1 MEHKKTQINQKE
13 KQEKKTTKKYDKGL
27 FIFHRDFRLTDNIGL
42 LNACSQC
49 KELYL
54 CFIFTPDQVGKSN
67 SYRSQNAIQ
76 FMIESLE
83 ELSQE
88 IKKQGGE
95 LLIFYD
101 KQAKVIEQFIQTQTP
116 IQAVFF
122 NKDYTPYAVER
133 DNETAE
139 LCKKNNID
147 CNMFSDYYLLE
158 PGTITTGSGKDVY
171 KKYTPFYDAVINI
184 KIDKPMRE
192 PIRNILKNTRKME
205 NLIPLKNAY
214 KLFIK
219 DKPNPT
225 ILVNGGRSEALKK
238 LKSALTEQKEYDETR
253 DYFINNT
260 TFLSSY
266 IKFGCVSIRE
276 VYYAFK
282 EKFGLR
288 HGLIRELL
296 WREFFAHILYAYPET
311 MVSSYKY
318 KDINWRNSK
327 IDYEK
332 WCNGETGF
340 PTIDAFMRQMNQ
352 TGFMHNR
359 GRMAVANFLTKTLLM
374 DWRMGAKYFAQKL
387 TDYDVA
393 SNQGNWQSVAST
405 GVYSGAYFRD
415 MNPWIQS
422 KKFDKDAEF
431 IKKWIPEL
439 ENVEPRDIH
448 KWDVVCREPKYKDVK
463 YNKPIVDY
471 SEQKEKMLALYKG

>member
-1 MEHKKTQINQKE
+1 MENKIKTPSKN
-13 KQEKKTTKKYDKGL
+13 YDKGL
-27 FIFHRDFRLTDNIGL
+27 FIFHRDFRLVDNIGL

-54 CFIFTPDQVGKSN
+54 CFIFTPDQVGKTN
-67 SYRSQNAIQ
+67 SYRSLNAIQ
-76 FMIESLE
+76 FMIESLD
-83 ELSQE
+83 ELKDE

-95 LLIFYD
+95 LLIFYG
-101 KQAKVIEQFIQTQTP
+101 KQTKIIEQFIQKQ

-133 DNETAE
+133 DTEAE
-139 LCKKNNID
+139 ALCKKHNID
-147 CNMFSDYYLLE
+147 CNMFSDYYLFE
-158 PGTITTGSGKDVY
+158 PGTIKSGGKDVY
-171 KKYTPFYDAVINI
+171 KKYTPFYDAVINM
-184 KIDKPMRE
+184 KINNPLGEHVKNIVKNSPKMDNIITLDKARS
-192 PIRNILKNTRKME
+192 
-205 NLIPLKNAY
+205 
-214 KLFIK
+214 LFTK
-219 DKPNPT
+219 ENPT
-225 ILVNGGRSEALKK
+225 ILVNGGRIEALKK
-238 LKSALTEQKEYDETR
+238 LKTALTEQKKYDETR

-266 IKFGCVSIRE
+266 IKFGCVSVRE
-276 VYYAFK
+276 VYHAFK
-282 EKFGLR
+282 DKFGVK

-311 MVSSYKY
+311 MVSSHNFKNI
-318 KDINWRNSK
+318 KWRNSK
-327 IDYEK
+327 SDFEK

-340 PTIDAFMRQMNQ
+340 PTIDAFMRQMNE

-359 GRMAVANFLTKTLLM
+359 GRMSVANFLSKTLLL
-374 DWRMGAKYFAQKL
+374 DWRLGAKYFAQKL

-439 ENVEPRDIH
+439 NEVEARDIH
-448 KWDVVCREPKYKDVK
+448 KWGVMCDDPKYKDIK
-463 YNKPIVDY
+463 YKKPMVDY
-471 SEQKEKMLALYKG
+471 SEQKEKMLSMYRNA

>member
-1 MEHKKTQINQKE
+1 MEDKKNQT
-13 KQEKKTTKKYDKGL
+13 KQKYDKGL

-42 LNACSQC
+42 LEACYHC

-54 CFIFTPDQVGKSN
+54 CFIFTPDQVGKTN
-67 SYRSQNAIQ
+67 SYRSLNAIQ

-101 KQAKVIEQFIQTQTP
+101 KQPKVIEQFIEKN

-133 DNETAE
+133 ENETVE
-139 LCKKNNID
+139 LCKKYNID

-158 PGTITTGSGKDVY
+158 PGTITTGSGNDVY
-171 KKYTPFYDAVINI
+171 KKYTPFYDAVFNI
-184 KIDKPMRE
+184 KINKPMRE
-192 PIRNILKNTRKME
+192 PIKNIVKKSPNMDKLITLEQANKM
-205 NLIPLKNAY
+205 
-214 KLFIK
+214 FINQNSSSK
-219 DKPNPT
+219 QNPN

-238 LKSALTEQKEYDETR
+238 LKFALTQQKEYDETR
-253 DYFINNT
+253 DYFMNNT
-260 TFLSSY
+260 TFLSAY

-276 VYYAFK
+276 VYHSFK
-282 EKFGLR
+282 DKFGIR

-318 KDINWRNSK
+318 NDINWRNSK
-327 IDYEK
+327 NDYEK

-340 PTIDAFMRQMNQ
+340 PTIDAFMRQINQ

-359 GRMAVANFLTKTLLM
+359 GRMAVANFLTKTLLL
-374 DWRMGAKYFAQKL
+374 DWRLGAKYFAQKL

-439 ENVEPRDIH
+439 ADVEARDIH
-448 KWDVVCREPKYKDVK
+448 KWDVACREDKYKNVK
-463 YNKPIVDY
+463 YIKPMVDY
-471 SEQKEKMLALYKG
+471 SEQKEKMLALYGKK

>member
-1 MEHKKTQINQKE
+1 MEE
-13 KQEKKTTKKYDKGL
+13 KLTTKPKKYEKGL
-27 FIFHRDFRLTDNIGL
+27 FIFHRDFRLNDNIGL

-54 CFIFTPDQVGKSN
+54 CFIFTPDQVGKTN
-67 SYRSQNAIQ
+67 SYRSLNAIQ
-76 FMIESLE
+76 FMIECLD
-83 ELSQE
+83 ELKDE

-95 LLIFYD
+95 LLIFYG
-101 KQAKVIEQFIQTQTP
+101 KQTKIIEQFIQKQ

-133 DNETAE
+133 DNETE
-139 LCKKNNID
+139 SLCKKNNID
-147 CNMFSDYYLLE
+147 CNMFSDYYLFE
-158 PGTITTGSGKDVY
+158 PGTIKSGGKDVY

-184 KIDKPMRE
+184 KINEPMRE
-192 PIRNILKNTRKME
+192 HVKNLSKNIPKME
-205 NLIPLKNAY
+205 NLITLDKAY
-214 KLFIK
+214 KLFTK
-219 DKPNPT
+219 ENPT
-225 ILVNGGRSEALKK
+225 ILVKGGRTEALKK
-238 LKSALTEQKEYDETR
+238 LKTALTQQKQYDETR

-266 IKFGCVSIRE
+266 IKFGCVSVRE
-276 VYYAFK
+276 VYHDFK
-282 EKFGLR
+282 DKFGLK

-311 MVSSYKY
+311 MVSSYNFKN
-318 KDINWRNSK
+318 IRWRNSK
-327 IDYEK
+327 SDFEK

-340 PTIDAFMRQMNQ
+340 PTIDAFMRQMNE

-359 GRMAVANFLTKTLLM
+359 GRMAVANFLTKTLLL
-374 DWRMGAKYFAQKL
+374 DWRLGAKYFAQKL

-439 ENVEPRDIH
+439 NEVEPRDIH
-448 KWDVVCREPKYKDVK
+448 KWDIECENPKYKDIN
-463 YNKPIVDY
+463 YNKPMVDY
-471 SEQKEKMLALYKG
+471 NEQKKKMLSLYKNA

>member
-1 MEHKKTQINQKE
+1 MEDKEIRQQNQAQKE
-13 KQEKKTTKKYDKGL
+13 KYEKGL
-27 FIFHRDFRLTDNIGL
+27 FIFHRDLRIIDNIGL
-42 LNACSQC
+42 INASSQC
-49 KELYL
+49 KELFV

-67 SYRSQNAIQ
+67 SYRCQNAIQ

-88 IKKQGGE
+88 IEKQGGE

-101 KQAKVIEQFIQTQTP
+101 KQTKVIEQFIDQN

-122 NKDYTPYAVER
+122 NKDYTPYAVGR
-133 DNETAE
+133 DNETEE
-139 LCKKNNID
+139 LCKKYNID

-158 PGTITTGSGKDVY
+158 PGTIKSGTGKDVY

-184 KIDKPMRE
+184 KINKPLRE
-192 PIRNILKNTRKME
+192 PIKQLIKKSPNME
-205 NLIPLKNAY
+205 KLITLEKAN

-219 DKPNPT
+219 RNPN
-225 ILVNGGRSEALKK
+225 ILVNGGRNEALKK
-238 LKSALTEQKEYDETR
+238 LKTALTEQKEYDETR

-260 TFLSSY
+260 TFLSAY

-282 EKFGLR
+282 NKFGLH

-311 MVSSYKY
+311 MVSSYNFKN
-318 KDINWRNSK
+318 IHWRNSK
-327 IDYEK
+327 TDFEK

-340 PTIDAFMRQMNQ
+340 PTVDAFMRQMNE

-405 GVYSGAYFRD
+405 GVYGGAYFRD

-422 KKFDKDAEF
+422 KKFDKEAEF

-439 ENVEPRDIH
+439 VNVEAKDIH
-448 KWDVVCREPKYKDVK
+448 KWDIACFDAKYKDVK
-463 YNKPIVDY
+463 YNKPMVDY
-471 SEQKEKMLALYKG
+471 SEQKEKMLALYNKN

>member
-1 MEHKKTQINQKE
+1 MEHKKSQKS
-13 KQEKKTTKKYDKGL
+13 QTPQKYDKGL

-42 LNACSQC
+42 LEACSQC

-54 CFIFTPDQVGKSN
+54 CFIFTPDQVGKTN
-67 SYRSQNAIQ
+67 SYRSLNAIQ

-83 ELSQE
+83 ELSTE
-88 IKKQGGE
+88 IEKQGGE

-101 KQAKVIEQFIQTQTP
+101 KQPKVIEQFIKNQN

-133 DNETAE
+133 DNESVE

-171 KKYTPFYDAVINI
+171 KKYTPFYDAVLNI
-184 KIDKPMRE
+184 KINKPLRE
-192 PIRNILKNTRKME
+192 PIKNIVKKSSNME
-205 NLIPLKNAY
+205 KLITLEKAN
-214 KLFIK
+214 KLFINQNSSSK
-219 DKPNPT
+219 QNPN
-225 ILVNGGRSEALKK
+225 ILVNGGRNEALNK
-238 LKSALTEQKEYDETR
+238 LKLALTQQKEYDETR
-253 DYFINNT
+253 DYFMNNT
-260 TFLSSY
+260 TFLSAY

-276 VYYAFK
+276 VYHSFK
-282 EKFGLR
+282 DKFGLR

-311 MVSSYKY
+311 MVSSYKF
-318 KDINWRNSK
+318 KDIHWRNSK

-359 GRMAVANFLTKTLLM
+359 GRMAVANFLTKTLLL
-374 DWRMGAKYFAQKL
+374 DWRLGAKYFAQKL

-405 GVYSGAYFRD
+405 GVYGGAYFRD

-422 KKFDKDAEF
+422 KKFDKEGEF

-439 ENVEPRDIH
+439 KDVEPRDIH
-448 KWDVVCREPKYKDVK
+448 KWDVACREPKYKDVK
-463 YNKPIVDY
+463 YNKPMVDY
-471 SEQKEKMLALYKG
+471 SEQKEKMLALYGKK

>member
-1 MEHKKTQINQKE
+1 MENKKSQTPQ
-13 KQEKKTTKKYDKGL
+13 KYDKGV

-54 CFIFTPDQVGKSN
+54 CFIFTPDQVGKTN
-67 SYRSQNAIQ
+67 SYRSLNAIQ

-83 ELSQE
+83 ELSRE
-88 IKKQGGE
+88 IEKQGGE

-101 KQAKVIEQFIQTQTP
+101 KQLKVIEQFIEKN

-133 DNETAE
+133 DNESVE

-147 CNMFSDYYLLE
+147 CNMYADYYLLE
-158 PGTITTGSGKDVY
+158 PGTITSGSGKDVY
-171 KKYTPFYDAVINI
+171 KKYTPFYDAVVNI
-184 KIDKPMRE
+184 KINKPMRE
-192 PIRNILKNTRKME
+192 PIKNIVKKSSNME
-205 NLIPLKNAY
+205 KLITLEKAN
-214 KLFIK
+214 KLFINQNSSSK
-219 DKPNPT
+219 QNPN
-225 ILVNGGRSEALKK
+225 ILVNGGRNEALNK
-238 LKSALTEQKEYDETR
+238 LKLALTQQKEYDETR
-253 DYFINNT
+253 DYFMNNT
-260 TFLSSY
+260 TFLSAY

-276 VYYAFK
+276 VYHSFK
-282 EKFGLR
+282 DKFGLR

-311 MVSSYKY
+311 MVSSYKF

-332 WCNGETGF
+332 WCIGETGF

-359 GRMAVANFLTKTLLM
+359 GRMAVANFLTKTLLL
-374 DWRMGAKYFAQKL
+374 DWRLGAKYFAQKL

-405 GVYSGAYFRD
+405 GVYGGAYFRD

-422 KKFDKDAEF
+422 KKFDKEGEF

-439 ENVEPRDIH
+439 ENVEARDIH
-448 KWDVVCREPKYKDVK
+448 KWDVACREPKYKDVK
-463 YNKPIVDY
+463 YNKPMVDY
-471 SEQKEKMLALYKG
+471 SEQKEKMLALYGKK

>member
-1 MEHKKTQINQKE
+1 MEDKEIAQKNQAQKE
-13 KQEKKTTKKYDKGL
+13 KYDKGL

-54 CFIFTPDQVGKSN
+54 CFIFTPDQVGKPN
-67 SYRSQNAIQ
+67 TYRSLNAIQ

-83 ELSQE
+83 ELSRE
-88 IKKQGGE
+88 IEKQGGE

-101 KQAKVIEQFIQTQTP
+101 KQPKVIEQFIEKN

-133 DNETAE
+133 DNESVE

-171 KKYTPFYDAVINI
+171 KKYTPFYDAVLNI
-184 KIDKPMRE
+184 KINKPLRE
-192 PIRNILKNTRKME
+192 PIKNIVKKSPNME
-205 NLIPLKNAY
+205 KLITLEKAN

-219 DKPNPT
+219 QNPN
-225 ILVNGGRSEALKK
+225 ILVNGGRNEALKK
-238 LKSALTEQKEYDETR
+238 LKLALTQQKEYDETR

-260 TFLSSY
+260 TFLSAY

-282 EKFGLR
+282 NKFGLR

-318 KDINWRNSK
+318 NDINWRNSK

-405 GVYSGAYFRD
+405 GVYGGAYFRD

-422 KKFDKDAEF
+422 KKFDKEAEF

-439 ENVEPRDIH
+439 VNVEAKDIH
-448 KWDVVCREPKYKDVK
+448 KWDIACREPKYKDVK
-463 YNKPIVDY
+463 YNKPMVDY
-471 SEQKEKMLALYKG
+471 SEQKEKMLALYGKK